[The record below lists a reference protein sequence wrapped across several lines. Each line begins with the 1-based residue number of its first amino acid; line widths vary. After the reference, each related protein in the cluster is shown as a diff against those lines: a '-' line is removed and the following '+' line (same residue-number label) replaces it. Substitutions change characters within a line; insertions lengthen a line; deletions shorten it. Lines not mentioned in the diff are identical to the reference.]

1 MNKWEGLG
9 KQLSGFKKKV
19 LALQA
24 WGPMCLKKKKK
35 KAELFW
41 QMLACNP
48 RAGEVVTGGAGAHWP
63 VSLACWASTG
73 PVRDRGSA

>member
-24 WGPMCLKKKKK
+24 WGPMCFKKKKK
-35 KAELFW
+35 RQSFFGRCLLVIPELGRW
-41 QMLACNP
+41 
-48 RAGEVVTGGAGAHWP
+48 
-63 VSLACWASTG
+63 
-73 PVRDRGSA
+73 